1 MSIED
6 DRLERLKKKLY
17 SNDEDELQ
25 QIKRVRLQK
34 HSVLVDN
41 DWEDDEEKASPAFKL
56 ASTQSDVPDR
66 GSTYKK
72 VLGISLLLFFGAV
85 AFLIYTFF
93 AGTNAI
99 SNTNIDIR
107 LIGPVSSPAGEELP
121 LDIDITNTN
130 NVDLILADLVVSYPE
145 GTRSPADRTT
155 PMPTERIPV
164 GTISKGQT
172 IRQKIKPILFGE
184 EGTVKNI
191 ALSLEYRV
199 DGSSNIFVKE
209 KNFPISIGTS
219 PITMNVESVKEIIP
233 EQEAEFRVTIKSNST
248 AVIRGLVFKAEYP
261 FGFEFTGSTPVA
273 SVSDDTW
280 VIGDMLPGE
289 ERKIT
294 VRGRLLGGDAQERVI
309 RFFTGTEDPKD
320 KTEIATVFVTNSK
333 ELTLKKPFLSLD
345 MTLDGKT
352 ASTYIARSG
361 HSVKG
366 EITWQNNLNV
376 PLNDIVMEVK
386 INGQLLDRSTVEGD
400 RGYYRSVDNTILW
413 DRSTLEDLKEV
424 VSKGSGR
431 IQFNFNTL
439 AATIKN
445 STVYRN
451 PSLTLDL
458 TVRAKRLNEDRVPEE
473 IVSTISRNIKV
484 ASDLSLSSRIVHSIG
499 PFDNTGPMP
508 TRPDEATT
516 YTVLVSV
523 ANSFNSV
530 KDTVYTATL
539 PSYVSWTG
547 KYYPENAN
555 VKYNADKREVTW
567 TIGDVAPGT
576 GYSSS
581 LKEFAYQISF
591 LPSIGQMGTAP
602 MLVGPQKVM
611 AKDMFTGTIIDS
623 VLQPLDTKIER
634 DPAFSFGDEKVG
646 GK

>member
-6 DRLERLKKKLY
+6 DRLERLKNKLY
-17 SNDEDELQ
+17 SNSEDKLQ

-41 DWEDDEEKASPAFKL
+41 AWEDESEKNTPAFKV
-56 ASTQSDVPDR
+56 SPIDEDIKDR
-66 GSTYKK
+66 SSSYKK
-72 VLGISLLLFFGAV
+72 ILGISLLLFFGAV
-85 AFLIYTFF
+85 AFLVYTLFT
-93 AGTNAI
+93 GTNSI
-99 SNTNIDIR
+99 SNSNIDIK

-121 LDIDITNTN
+121 LDIDITNSN
-130 NVDLILADLVVSYPE
+130 NVDLILADLVISYPE
-145 GTRSPADRTT
+145 GTRSSVDQST
-155 PMPTERIPV
+155 PMPTERIPI

-172 IRQKIKPILFGE
+172 VREKIKPILFGE

-191 ALSLEYRV
+191 NMSLEYRV
-199 DGSSNIFVKE
+199 DGSANIFVKE
-209 KNFPISIGTS
+209 KNFPISIGSS

-233 EQEAEFRVTIKSNST
+233 EQEAEFKVTIKSNST
-248 AVIRGLVFKAEYP
+248 AVIKGLVLKAEYP
-261 FGFEFTGSTPVA
+261 FGFDFTGSTPVA

-280 VIGDMLPGE
+280 TLGDVLPGE
-289 ERKIT
+289 ERKIS
-294 VRGRLLGGDAQERVI
+294 VRGRLLGGNSQERVI
-309 RFFTGTEDPKD
+309 KFYTGTEDPKD
-320 KTEIATVFVTNSK
+320 KTEIATIFVTNTK
-333 ELTLKKPFLSLD
+333 DLTLKKPFLSLD

-352 ASTYIARSG
+352 ATTYVARSSR
-361 HSVKG
+361 SVKG

-376 PLNDIVMEVK
+376 PLNDVVMEVK
-386 INGQLLDRSTVEGD
+386 LDGQLLDRSSVEGD

-413 DRSTLEDLKEV
+413 DRSTLSDLKEV
-424 VSKGSGR
+424 ISKGSGR
-431 IQFNFNTL
+431 VQFNFNTL

-445 STVYRN
+445 SSIYRN
-451 PSLTLDL
+451 PSIKLDL

-473 IVSTISRNIKV
+473 IVSTISRTIKV
-484 ASDLSLSSRIVHSIG
+484 ASDLNLSSRIVHSIG

-508 TRPDEATT
+508 TMPDEATT

-547 KYYPENAN
+547 KYYPENTN

-581 LKEFAYQISF
+581 LKEFAYQVSF
-591 LPSIGQMGTAP
+591 LPSIGQRGTSP
-602 MLVGPQKVM
+602 MLIGPQKVM
-611 AKDMFTGTIIDS
+611 AKDSFTGTIIES
-623 VLQPLDTKIER
+623 LLQALDTKIET